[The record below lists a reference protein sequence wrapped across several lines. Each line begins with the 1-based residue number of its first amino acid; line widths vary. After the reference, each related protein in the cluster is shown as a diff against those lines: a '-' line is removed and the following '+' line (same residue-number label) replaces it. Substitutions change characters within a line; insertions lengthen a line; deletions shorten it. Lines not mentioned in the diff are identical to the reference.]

1 MCVIVRIVCFL
12 FFFFKRTVFDA
23 KKKEIKIFHLDFVV
37 VKNLRKGEKSSL
49 RVMRFDGNLNANF
62 EEDPI
67 RWKTL

>member
-1 MCVIVRIVCFL
+1 M
-12 FFFFKRTVFDA
+12 FDA